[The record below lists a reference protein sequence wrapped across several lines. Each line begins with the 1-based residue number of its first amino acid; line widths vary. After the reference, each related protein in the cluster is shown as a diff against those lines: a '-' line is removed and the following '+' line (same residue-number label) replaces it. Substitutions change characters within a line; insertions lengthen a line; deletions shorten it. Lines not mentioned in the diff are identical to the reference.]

1 MHLFLA
7 LSTNIHKKPT
17 SLMWTLSCYEL
28 CAVIDLSF
36 LKVKN
41 PSVDSMSM
49 LPALHDTPIIEVEVC
64 LDVE

>member
-1 MHLFLA
+1 MD
-7 LSTNIHKKPT
+7 TVT
-17 SLMWTLSCYEL
+17 CYQL

-41 PSVDSMSM
+41 PSVESMSM